1 MSKVE
6 AIALGISTGGPG
18 ALDQLM
24 PSLPGDLGVP
34 VLIVQHMPSMFTP
47 LLASMLNRR
56 SALRVTE
63 ARDGLWGGREH
74 GLYCPGRTAHA
85 RPVVRRGRRD
95 RDDVGSTGAAL

>member
-34 VLIVQHMPSMFTP
+34 VPIVRHMPSTFTP

-56 SALRVTE
+56 STE
-63 ARDGLWGGREH
+63 ARDGLWGEENTAYIAPGGRH
-74 GLYCPGRTAHA
+74 MR
-85 RPVVRRGRRD
+85 VR
-95 RDDVGSTGAAL
+95 

>member
-34 VLIVQHMPSMFTP
+34 VLIVKHMPSTFTP

-63 ARDGLWGGREH
+63 ARDGLWVEENTAYIAPGGRH
-74 GLYCPGRTAHA
+74 MR
-85 RPVVRRGRRD
+85 VR
-95 RDDVGSTGAAL
+95 